1 MKNLVKNIV
10 IVCGIAVMVVSCGP
24 TKKELQA
31 NIDSLNVEL
40 AKANSEIENV
50 VGVLNDVQEGFHQIN
65 QAENR
70 LSVNSNKENTTANVK
85 EQIKADFAFIQ
96 AKLAENRV
104 RIAELEERAEKGD
117 KTAAALRRTIKNLKA
132 ELESKEEQIVALKK
146 ELEAKELHIQ
156 KLDTEVAGLT
166 NDKKIL
172 TAKNAANE
180 QVIANQDKAMHTAW
194 YVVAQKKSLKE
205 QSVLTN
211 TGLFKKGDVMESA
224 NVNKEGF
231 TEIDIRNVVEIP
243 VGAKKATILSAHPE
257 GSYELVADAEEMLVL
272 RILEPQTFWS
282 VTRYLVVR
290 AK

>member
-40 AKANSEIENV
+40 AQANSEIENV
-50 VGVLNDVQEGFHQIN
+50 VGVLNDVQEGFQQIS

-96 AKLAENRV
+96 AKLKENRE

-117 KTAAALRRTIKNLKA
+117 KTAASLRRTIKNLKA
-132 ELESKEEQIVALKK
+132 ELASKEEQIAALKK

-166 NDKKIL
+166 NDKNLL
-172 TAKNAANE
+172 TAKNAASE

-194 YVVAQKKSLKE
+194 YVIAQKKSLKE

-224 NVNKEGF
+224 DVNKEGF
-231 TEIDIRNVVEIP
+231 TEIDIRNVAEIP

>member
-96 AKLAENRV
+96 AKLAENRE

-166 NDKKIL
+166 NDKNIL

-194 YVVAQKKSLKE
+194 YVIAQKKSLKE

-224 NVNKEGF
+224 NVNKDGF

>member
-31 NIDSLNVEL
+31 DIDSLNVEL

-50 VGVLNDVQEGFHQIN
+50 MGVLNDVQEGFRQIN

-70 LSVNSNKENTTANVK
+70 LSVNSNKENTTANIK

-96 AKLAENRV
+96 AKMKENRE
-104 RIAELEERAEKGD
+104 RIAELEARAEGGD
-117 KTAAALRRTIKNLKA
+117 KTAAALRRTIKNLKEEMA
-132 ELESKEEQIVALKK
+132 SKEEQIAVLQKA
-146 ELEAKELHIQ
+146 LEAQNLHIQ
-156 KLDTEVAGLT
+156 NLDTEIAGLT
-166 NDKKIL
+166 NDKNVLI
-172 TAKNAANE
+172 AKNAANE

-194 YVVAQKKSLKE
+194 YVIAQKKSLKE

-211 TGLFKKGDVMESA
+211 TGIFKKGDVMESA
-224 NVNKEGF
+224 NVNKDGF
-231 TEIDIRNVVEIP
+231 TEIDIRNVSEIP
-243 VGAKKATILSAHPE
+243 VGAKKATVLSAHPE
-257 GSYELVADAEEMLVL
+257 GSYELVADSEEMLVL
-272 RILEPQTFWS
+272 KILEPQTFWS

>member
-50 VGVLNDVQEGFHQIN
+50 MGVLNDVQEGFHQIN

-70 LSVNSNKENTTANVK
+70 LSVNSNKENTTASVK

-96 AKLAENRV
+96 AKLAENRE

-166 NDKKIL
+166 NDKNIL

-194 YVVAQKKSLKE
+194 YVIAQKKSLKE

-224 NVNKEGF
+224 NVNKDGF
-231 TEIDIRNVVEIP
+231 TEIDLREVSEIP
-243 VGAKKATILSAHPE
+243 VGTKKAAILSAHPE
-257 GSYELVADAEEMLVL
+257 GSYELYADADGMLVL
-272 RILEPQTFWS
+272 KILEPQTFWS